1 MKPST
6 AGDLSIVLCL
16 TSVLFPFS
24 FSVIFVCFYLYLLLY
39 LCLMENETEHSG
51 RSDKS
56 ALFDICALSFL
67 ILCDWICVLVFVFVV
82 VFMFIG
88 K

>member
-24 FSVIFVCFYLYLLLY
+24 FSVIFVCFYLYL
-39 LCLMENETEHSG
+39 CLMENETGHSG
-51 RSDKS
+51 RSDTG
-56 ALFDICALSFL
+56 ALFDVCALFFL
-67 ILCDWICVLVFVFVV
+67 LFCDWIFVLVFVFVV